1 MNDIPVQLLT
11 GRGSRR
17 LEAEALE
24 IAAGFLCRTGD
35 RTSACSDC
43 RRVARREH
51 PDLLV
56 AAPERSRRANTPPF
70 DEASDSKETTIPTAL
85 VRALAADAFR
95 LPYEGSRRVL
105 VLLDVDRTEAAAFS
119 ALLKVLEEPP
129 SRARFVLTAARPRLL
144 PPTILSRLV
153 LRRLPSPSREALVAS
168 LVAGGMPPEEAEARA
183 AFRSAGKEEALDL
196 DLAAAREARDG
207 LLEAASGTLL
217 SGSTGWALVLAGR
230 LAAEDAAATAE
241 RFALLA
247 RILRDAVAAG
257 ADPAGRT
264 VLHAERYRDL
274 SHLAQAGTD
283 VLLEAA
289 TGALREAA
297 DLPDSRRS
305 PRLAAE
311 SYALSLLK
319 L

>member
-1 MNDIPVQLLT
+1 MTDVPVQLLT

-17 LEAEALE
+17 LEAEALDL
-24 IAAGFLCRTGD
+24 AAGFLCRTGD
-35 RTSACSDC
+35 RTPACNDC

-85 VRALAADAFR
+85 VRALASDAFR

-129 SRARFVLTAARPRLL
+129 SRARFVLTATRPRLL

-153 LRRLPSPSREALVAS
+153 LRRLPSPSREELVAALVS
-168 LVAGGMPPEEAEARA
+168 RGMTSEEAAARA
-183 AFRSAGKEEALDL
+183 AFRAAGEEEALEL
-196 DLAAAREARDG
+196 DLGEARETRDA

-247 RILRDAVAAG
+247 RILRDAVATG
-257 ADPAGRT
+257 TDPAGKT

-274 SHLAQAGTD
+274 ALLAAAGTG

-297 DLPDSRRS
+297 DLPDSRRN